1 MYDYELSFA
10 GYAKLYNQTLVLF
23 KKAKK
28 EFNKIK
34 DGSFDEKTF
43 EEIEEELRNS
53 ICDLSS
59 CHYELSSQYKQFSEE
74 EQILFAKYEILNQSV
89 NRILMNYQNYK
100 KIMNDANCVFVVEK
114 EEEISIN

>member
-10 GYAKLYNQTLVLF
+10 GYAKLYNQTLILF

-43 EEIEEELRNS
+43 EEIEEELQHSVR
-53 ICDLSS
+53 DLSL
-59 CHYELSSQYKQFSEE
+59 CHYELSSQSVQFSKEE
-74 EQILFAKYEILNQSV
+74 RIVFGKFEILNQSV
-89 NRILMNYQNYK
+89 NRIIMNYQNYK
-100 KIMNDANCVFVVEK
+100 KIMNDANCVFLAEK
-114 EEEISIN
+114 EEEITIN